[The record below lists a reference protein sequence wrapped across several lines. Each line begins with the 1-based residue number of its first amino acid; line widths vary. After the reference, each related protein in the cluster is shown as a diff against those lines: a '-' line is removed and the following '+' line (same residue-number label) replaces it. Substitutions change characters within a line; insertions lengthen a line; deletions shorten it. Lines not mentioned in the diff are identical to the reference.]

1 MSETIDS
8 NVLSTLVEHH
18 RRFLKFLESRVGS
31 REVAEDLLQAAFVK
45 GLERG
50 GDLHDGENAVAWFYR
65 LLRNALVDHW
75 RHGDVERRALER
87 EATDA
92 ANHVIPLPELE
103 AALCECVHGLIP
115 TLKDEYVGILR
126 RVEMDGRSVGDTAAE
141 LGITPGNAA
150 VRLHRAR
157 HALRLGLQTTCG
169 TCTEHG
175 YWIASAASPRI
186 LGACASCN
194 DRDVRPSAGVTRTD
208 DANDRGEE
216 ATGYG

>member
-1 MSETIDS
+1 MKRMRETIDPD
-8 NVLSTLVEHH
+8 VLGTLVEHH
-18 RRFLKFLESRVGS
+18 RRFLRFLEARVGS

-50 GDLHDGENAVAWFYR
+50 GDLHDGENVVAWFYR

-75 RHGDVERRALER
+75 RHRDVERRGLER
-87 EATDA
+87 EATEA
-92 ANHVIPLPELE
+92 ANEVTPPPELE

-115 TLKDEYVGILR
+115 TLKEEYVEILR
-126 RVEMDGRSVGDTAAE
+126 RVEIDGRSVGDAAAD

-157 HALRLGLQTTCG
+157 HALRQRLQTTCG

-175 YWIASAASPRI
+175 CLECVCGKPKDSGGFRI
-186 LGACASCN
+186 
-194 DRDVRPSAGVTRTD
+194 V
-208 DANDRGEE
+208 
-216 ATGYG
+216 